1 MKKKTS
7 WIDLVDLFE
16 MLKELAQLN
25 ENLIREI
32 GYQFHLDGTI
42 CSTEVH
48 GNGNVNDTFLLF
60 CESNNLTNRYTLQ
73 RINHEVFKNPEG
85 LMENFLRVTQHLQA
99 KLLTEKSD
107 KQALCLVQA
116 KDGRP
121 FFQDNGGNYWRV
133 TKFIDGG
140 RSFEVPEN
148 LTQAYE
154 AAKAFG
160 DFQAKLADLPGEPLI
175 ETIADFHN
183 TRLRYEHFLAVLK
196 KDEFDRV
203 KEVQDLVEFA
213 MENESLADAIQGKN
227 FPLRVVHNDTKLN
240 NILLHKTSG
249 QGMCVVDL
257 DTVMSG
263 CVLHDFGD
271 LVRTA
276 ACSAL
281 EDEPDLDKIFFLP
294 KIFEAIIKGYHCSTG
309 EMLESSEIENLAL
322 APKVITYELG
332 LRFLADYLEGDVYF
346 KVKRPGHNIDRVRAQ
361 FKLLSSMK
369 ENFSEMQVIVRKLY
383 SSIIPV

>member
-1 MKKKTS
+1 
-7 WIDLVDLFE
+7 
-16 MLKELAQLN
+16 MLRGLAKLN
-25 ENLIREI
+25 ENLIIEI
-32 GYQFHLDGTI
+32 GNQFLLEGSI
-42 CSTEVH
+42 FSSEVH

-60 CESNNLTNRYTLQ
+60 CGNPNSSNRYTLQ
-73 RINHEVFKNPEG
+73 RINHEIFQDPEG
-85 LMENFLRVTQHLQA
+85 LMENFSRVTNHLQS
-99 KLLTEKSD
+99 KLVLEESN
-107 KQALCLVQA
+107 KQSLSLIEA

-121 FFQDNGGNYWRV
+121 FYQDKNGNYWRV
-133 TKFIDGG
+133 TKFVEGG

-183 TRLRYEHFLAVLK
+183 TRLRFDHFLEVFR
-196 KDEFDRV
+196 KDQFDRV

-213 MENESLADAIQGKN
+213 LVNEPLADAIKTEN
-227 FPLRVVHNDTKLN
+227 FPQRVVHNDTKLN
-240 NILLHKTSG
+240 NVLLHKSSG

-257 DTVMSG
+257 DTVMPG

-276 ACSAL
+276 ASSAL
-281 EDEPDLDKIFFLP
+281 EDETDLRKVFFLP
-294 KIFEAIIKGYHCSTG
+294 ETFEAIVKGYLSSAG
-309 EMLESSEIENLAL
+309 FMLESCEVENLAL

-332 LRFLADYLEGDVYF
+332 LRFLADYLEGDNYF

-361 FKLLSSMK
+361 FKLLSSM
-369 ENFSEMQVIVRKLY
+369 EDQFSEMKEIVKKFH
-383 SSIIPV
+383 SSIELV